1 MLGGGR
7 SYLSDGYQIEAKIV
21 FFSLLFFDFFFLDF
35 LFLFF
40 DDILFSLLELQPFTS
55 LS

>member
-1 MLGGGR
+1 M
-7 SYLSDGYQIEAKIV
+7 SDGYQIEAKIV